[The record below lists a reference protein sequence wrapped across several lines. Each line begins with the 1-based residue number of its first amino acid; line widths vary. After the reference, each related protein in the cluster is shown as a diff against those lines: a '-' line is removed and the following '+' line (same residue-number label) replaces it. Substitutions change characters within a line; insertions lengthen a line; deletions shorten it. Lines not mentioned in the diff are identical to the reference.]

1 MRRTAANPF
10 TPRTVL
16 GLLLVGAL
24 ALLVLLY
31 AIGAGLD
38 GRRDQDG
45 GSHAAANGLNGY
57 AGLVQLLQKRGEDV
71 SLARSEARLDD
82 EALLILTPGFGTDPE
97 KLAEVIDARRYQ
109 GPTLV
114 ILPKWYGMAASQL
127 QQLKDAKEGWV
138 VLSGASPAEWLGEV
152 EAFKGAEASLG
163 KAATWQGLG
172 LTGKLPDPKQVEW
185 IKGGPFT
192 PLVTAEGRTL
202 AAYWQDDGAYPVL
215 AEQAGVTAPDPDADD
230 DVDGDKWAVVVVAE
244 PDLLNNYA
252 LADQTRARMA
262 VALVQASKEGQ
273 EIPIVFDLTFAGLG
287 RSENLLTLAFEP
299 PFLAATLCLLLA
311 ALVVGWRAFR
321 RFGPPQAGEAAA
333 VLGKRQLAVN
343 GAALIQRTG
352 RWHLLGGPYA
362 ALVETRVARQLAL
375 RAGDEAALLA
385 ALDRRG
391 LAPDYSRHIA
401 TLRRAT
407 RPADLLRAAAALRT
421 IERTLIP

>member
-1 MRRTAANPF
+1 MSGRANTNPF

-16 GLLLVGAL
+16 GLLLVGTL

-38 GRRDQDG
+38 GQRDQDG

-57 AGLVQLLQKRGEDV
+57 AGLVSLLQKRGEDV

-97 KLAEVIDARRYQ
+97 KLAEVIAARRYQ
-109 GPTLV
+109 GPTMV
-114 ILPKWYGMAASQL
+114 ILPKWSGVAASQL
-127 QQLKDAKEGWV
+127 RLKGAKEGWV
-138 VLSGASPAEWLGEV
+138 VLSDASPAEWLGDMEEFEGTTV
-152 EAFKGAEASLG
+152 SIG
-163 KAATWQGLG
+163 KAASWKGLG
-172 LTGKLPDPKQVEW
+172 LTGKLPEPDQIAW
-185 IKGGPFT
+185 FKGGPFA
-192 PLVTAEGRTL
+192 PLVTADGRTL
-202 AAYWQDDGAYPVL
+202 AAYWQDEGSYPVL
-215 AEQAGVTAPDPDADD
+215 SEQAGVTAPDPETDD

-262 VALVQASKEGQ
+262 VALVLASKEGQ

-311 ALVVGWRAFR
+311 ALVVGWRAFL
-321 RFGPPQAGEAAA
+321 RFGPPMAGMAASP
-333 VLGKRQLAVN
+333 LGKRQLAVN

-391 LAPDYSRHIA
+391 LAHDYTRQIT

-421 IERTLIP
+421 IERTLTP

>member
-1 MRRTAANPF
+1 MSRRANPF

-16 GLLLVGAL
+16 GLLLVGGL

-38 GRRDQDG
+38 GRRDRDG

-57 AGLVQLLQKRGEDV
+57 AGLVSLLQKRGEDV

-97 KLAEVIDARRYQ
+97 KLAEIIDARRYQ
-109 GPTLV
+109 GPTMV
-114 ILPKWYGMAASQL
+114 VLPKWAGLPASQL
-127 QQLKDAKEGWV
+127 QLKGAKEGWV
-138 VLSGASPAEWLGEV
+138 VLGGASAADWMGEV
-152 EAFKGAEASLG
+152 EGFKGTEVSLG
-163 KAATWQGLG
+163 KATGWKGLG
-172 LTGKLPDPKQVEW
+172 LSGKLPDPDRITW
-185 IKGGPFT
+185 MKGGPFA

-202 AAYWQDDGAYPVL
+202 VAYWQDDGAYPVL
-215 AEQAGVTAPDPDADD
+215 SEQAGIAAPDPDSE
-230 DVDGDKWAVVVVAE
+230 DVDGDKWAVVIVAE

-273 EIPIVFDLTFAGLG
+273 EIPIVFDLTLAGLG

-311 ALVVGWRAFR
+311 ALVIGWRAFR
-321 RFGPPQAGEAAA
+321 RFGPPLAGEAAS

-362 ALVETRVARQLAL
+362 ALVANRVARLLAL
-375 RAGDEAALLA
+375 RGGDEAALLA

-391 LAPDYSRHIA
+391 LAADYTRHIT

-421 IERTLIP
+421 IERTLTP